1 MNSKA
6 RSPLFAFLDT
16 RQAAADIPLDAV
28 RAQQIP
34 GGQENQCLNNAM
46 GLMEAEGYQVVSGW
60 LYIRKPSG
68 QRAQFTQHW
77 WNFDEAKGLYVD
89 CSPAIEANA
98 IHILDLEIAMY
109 AAQKRDLLQSCVCS
123 SVLYDS
129 GAFSLLD
136 YDDEGGYLIRSTT
149 SLVVDVLF
157 ARYFKESRVAGE
169 ASPRRSPRTAGR

>member
-1 MNSKA
+1 MQNHTS
-6 RSPLFAFLDT
+6 SPLVSFLSI
-16 RQAAADIPLDAV
+16 RQAAAGMPLDAV
-28 RAQQIP
+28 RPTLIS

-46 GLMEAEGYQVVSGW
+46 GLMEADGHQVVSGW

-77 WNFDEAKGLYVD
+77 WNFDETRGLYVD

-98 IHILDLEIAMY
+98 IHILDIEIAMY

-129 GAFSLLD
+129 GTFSLLD
-136 YDDEGGYLIRSTT
+136 YDDDGGYLIRSTT

-157 ARYFKESRVAGE
+157 ARYFKESRVSGA
-169 ASPRRSPRTAGR
+169 APMRQPRR